1 MARSKLKTKIRRWS
15 KKLKVDLKKPFDWI
29 FFMGGEK
36 IPEDGVGPSWKFRRK
51 LIFGAYRLSVAMII
65 FGAVT
70 FFYDTGVSNN
80 LVTGGIA
87 ILTIIIGAYT
97 ATATWQD
104 IKMHNSKQDSYE
116 DME

>member
-1 MARSKLKTKIRRWS
+1 MARTRKTKIQKWVNN
-15 KKLKVDLKKPFDWI
+15 LKVDFKKPFDWI

-36 IPEDGVGPSWKFRRK
+36 IPENSPGPSWQFRRK

-65 FGAVT
+65 FGAAT
-70 FFYDTGVSNN
+70 FFFDTGVSNN

-87 ILTIIIGAYT
+87 ILTIIITAYT

-104 IKMHNSKQDSYE
+104 IKFNKDSHNQE
-116 DME
+116 

>member
-1 MARSKLKTKIRRWS
+1 MARRRKTGIQKWINS
-15 KKLKVDLKKPFDWI
+15 LKVDLKKPFDWI

-36 IPEDGVGPSWKFRRK
+36 IPEDSPGPSWKFRRK

-70 FFYDTGVSNN
+70 FFWDTGVSNN

-87 ILTIIIGAYT
+87 ILTIIITAYT

-104 IKMHNSKQDSYE
+104 IKFNKDSHNQE
-116 DME
+116 